1 MLHFIFT
8 ERLHV
13 LLNGNGRTSWLQKP
27 CLFCVAVML
36 PFFGLTQ
43 LVEVSDA
50 LMIQTDH
57 TGGYLGTGL
66 SFADFNGDGKDDLS
80 FGHHNGLLR
89 FYEGTGMGFEEIEL
103 QLEFPAVES
112 KAILWADID
121 NDGDQDLLVTCRLA
135 PNKIYINQGDL
146 TMLDVSAS
154 CGIAQDNRRSFG
166 ACYGDYD
173 NDGLLDVFIANY
185 SYSSDL
191 PGNELYRNLGGGL
204 FEDVTAQMGLGGSML
219 QCFQGQWMDH
229 DRDGTLDLHVIR
241 DREIYSNLFYENGAL
256 NGEGVFQEIASEI
269 GLDVGINCM
278 STSPCDFD
286 RDGDL
291 DLFLS
296 GGIEGNVFF
305 ENNGEGAYFLN
316 DNPDVIMN
324 ETCWAASWMDV
335 DCNGWE
341 DLHVTTGIAAFTDYP
356 SVLFQYPNAY
366 DALFM
371 NEMGEL
377 SEEEGTLDIASS
389 LGFSTATGDLN
400 QDGFPD
406 LVSHSIGGTAKVW
419 NGTPNDNNWVKIRPV
434 GITSN
439 RDGVGTKIELW
450 IEGVPFYRETYCGE
464 NYLGQNSR
472 WEHFGLGVEMSI
484 DSMQV
489 EWSSGIVDVY
499 YNVMANQSLVITE
512 GETAIQCQGSCLGC
526 TYTVACNYNADAQ
539 DDDGSCDFSCWFDE
553 NVCANGAVW
562 NASLQQCVENCPS
575 DVDGDGLV
583 NIEDLLL
590 LLLSFATW
598 CPN

>member
-1 MLHFIFT
+1 MLHFVST
-8 ERLHV
+8 ERFHV
-13 LLNGNGRTSWLQKP
+13 LLNGNIGTPLLFKP
-27 CLFCVAVML
+27 WLFCVVVIFPL
-36 PFFGLTQ
+36 FGVAQLT
-43 LVEVSDA
+43 EVSDA

-57 TGGYLGTGL
+57 TGGYLGTGV

-89 FYEGTGMGFEEIEL
+89 FYEGTGVGFEELDL
-103 QLEFPAVES
+103 QLDFPAVES
-112 KAILWADID
+112 KGVLWADID

-135 PNKIYINQGDL
+135 PNKIYINQGGL
-146 TMLDVSAS
+146 AMLDVSSS

-173 NDGLLDVFIANY
+173 NDGLLDLFIANY

-191 PGNELYRNLGGGL
+191 PGNELYRNLGGGV
-204 FEDVTAQMGLGGSML
+204 FEDVTSEMGLGGDWL
-219 QCFQGQWMDH
+219 QSFQGQWMDH

-241 DREIYSNLFYENGAL
+241 DREIYSNLFYENGTL
-256 NGEGVFQEIASEI
+256 NEEGIFQEIASEI

-305 ENNGEGAYFLN
+305 ENNGLGEYSLI
-316 DNPDVIMN
+316 DNPTVVMN
-324 ETCWAASWMDV
+324 NTCWAASWMDV
-335 DCNGWE
+335 DCNGWQ
-341 DLHVTTGIAAFTDYP
+341 DLHVTTGIASFTDYP
-356 SVLFQYPNAY
+356 SVLFQYPAVY

-371 NEMGEL
+371 NGIGGL
-377 SEEEGTLDIASS
+377 TEEGGMLDVSSS

-406 LVSHSIGGTAKVW
+406 LVSHSIGETAKVW
-419 NGTPNDNNWVKIRPV
+419 SGTPNENGWIKIRPV
-434 GITSN
+434 GTLSN
-439 RDGVGTKIELW
+439 RDGVGTKLELW
-450 IEGVPFYRETYCGE
+450 IDGVPFYRETYCGE

-472 WEHFGLGVEMSI
+472 WEHFGLGVETEVDSI
-484 DSMQV
+484 EVQ
-489 EWSSGIVDVY
+489 WSSGIVDVY
-499 YNVMANQSLVITE
+499 YTVSGNQSLVVTE
-512 GETAIQCQGSCLGC
+512 GETAVQCTDGCSGC
-526 TYTVACNYNADAQ
+526 TYTVACNYNTDALE
-539 DDDGSCDFSCWFDE
+539 DDGSCDFSCWFDD
-553 NVCANGAVW
+553 NVCANGTVW
-562 NASLQQCVENCPS
+562 NAALQQCVENCPS

-583 NIEDLLL
+583 NVEDLLL
-590 LLLSFATW
+590 LLLSFATF